1 MHCIQCGTQNSD
13 SMRFCTRCGYNLDNL
28 TQMLMRQGSDEGSD
42 QDSSW
47 SSGHISLLLCMA
59 GVVTVVGLLAV
70 FITIGALATNATK
83 IPDHDLPGLLVAL
96 AFGGLGGIALIDFLI
111 FRTISSARASRKK
124 NKEKKATTPARVQ
137 MPQKKAELPSPSIE
151 SFTSVV
157 EHTTHRLPD
166 YEAPQPIHKE
176 PKHHTK

>member
-13 SMRFCTRCGYNLDNL
+13 STRFCTRCGYNLENL
-28 TQMLMRQGSDEGSD
+28 SQMLTRQGVD
-42 QDSSW
+42 DSENDSGW
-47 SSGHISLLLCMA
+47 SPGHISLLLCIA
-59 GVVTVVGLLAV
+59 GVISVVGLVAV
-70 FITIGALATNATK
+70 FVTIGALATNITK
-83 IPDHDLPGLLVAL
+83 IPDHELPGVLIAL

-111 FRTISSARASRKK
+111 FRTISAAKASRKK
-124 NKEKKATTPARVQ
+124 TREKKNIATGRIQPPLKKPELS
-137 MPQKKAELPSPSIE
+137 PQSVE

-166 YEAPQPIHKE
+166 YEAPQPVARE

>member
-13 SMRFCTRCGYNLDNL
+13 STRFCTRCGYNLENL
-28 TQMLMRQGSDEGSD
+28 TQMLMGQSGDDGSDH
-42 QDSSW
+42 DSSW

-59 GVVTVVGLLAV
+59 GVITVVGLLAV
-70 FITIGALATNATK
+70 FITIGALATNITK

-96 AFGGLGGIALIDFLI
+96 AFGGLGGISLIDFLI
-111 FRTISSARASRKK
+111 FRTISSAKASLRK
-124 NKEKKATTPARVQ
+124 NKKTPNRIQ
-137 MPQKKAELPSPSIE
+137 IPLKKAELPSPSIE

-157 EHTTHRLPD
+157 EHTTHRLPE
-166 YEAPQPIHKE
+166 YEAPQPVHRE